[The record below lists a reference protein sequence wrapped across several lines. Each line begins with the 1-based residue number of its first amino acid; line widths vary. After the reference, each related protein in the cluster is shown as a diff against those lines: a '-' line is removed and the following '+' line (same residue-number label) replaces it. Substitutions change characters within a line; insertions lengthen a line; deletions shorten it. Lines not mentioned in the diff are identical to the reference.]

1 MCILDG
7 THLCPHPTTKV
18 PPDQL
23 SALEVT
29 GKPSS
34 TAEADILSFIDPRW
48 LQCLCCWFFRNAG
61 LDLDSGDHRV
71 ISSMVLEAADLDTA
85 PDQVFYFIS
94 AAPRFGKLLLK
105 TESSWN
111 ELSAGQN
118 FTQEQVEQNRLWYHH
133 RASNT
138 GFRGHD
144 SFRFILSDMDSESLT
159 QSFLIS
165 IRTVDRGEIVL
176 HTKAVHLREGER
188 VVLIT
193 DILLALDSAGRPEEL
208 VFTVSTP
215 PRHGLIHAIQRPGV
229 PLISFTQLDVAAHR
243 VCYTHNNDHDS
254 ETDSFR

>member
-1 MCILDG
+1 MVPDVRPIPRPPAYIL
-7 THLCPHPTTKV
+7 
-18 PPDQL
+18 
-23 SALEVT
+23 A
-29 GKPSS
+29 SS
-34 TAEADILSFIDPRW
+34 HYRYWPADKLYNHQTAPYPQPLMGILSIRSSRKFY
-48 LQCLCCWFFRNAG
+48 RNAG

-144 SFRFILSDMDSESLT
+144 GFRFILSDVDSESLT

-165 IRTVDRGEIVL
+165 IRTVDRG
-176 HTKAVHLREGER
+176 
-188 VVLIT
+188 
-193 DILLALDSAGRPEEL
+193 
-208 VFTVSTP
+208 
-215 PRHGLIHAIQRPGV
+215 
-229 PLISFTQLDVAAHR
+229 
-243 VCYTHNNDHDS
+243 
-254 ETDSFR
+254 